1 MALGFSAT
9 LSAKKLLG
17 IFSRSLEIKRVLHA
31 LESIQ
36 NEDFGIPDLA
46 EQRRI
51 CSAARPTFTASYLA
65 EDGFL
70 IVDFGG
76 EAKIFFAVRDRDLY
90 AEYVTTTLFGPG
102 FHVLALRFCERLA
115 ETAGLKLQ
123 IDDETDYY
131 RNRDFA
137 SLKQS
142 FVRWFGMLLQTVE
155 PQSGQDKPGEH
166 YLCWAL
172 DSYRLNEPLPGV
184 VTPAGFFRYE
194 QLREMES
201 RLEQAAADFFLFLP
215 NECRDALHY
224 RNFAMSRLWCDF
236 RFTTDEADRKLGT
249 EIAEGL
255 ETAAKLNPALPFPRK
270 AYQEVCALLGRSEI
284 DVTALPEDERF
295 PTIGFRKFPIRFNFA
310 NWLVVVHGSVASVC
324 EPGRPLQLKAPGLQV
339 EFSSFTMQ
347 LRADASPNT
356 PPPPLRDICL
366 NGSNGENLVNEYQL
380 SNGEGIV
387 QQTAD
392 SEFPLL
398 LTCALREQSPTDPRL
413 WQILTLIARANR
425 MELIDW
431 ARTVAEQCKYS
442 EPDSPRG

>member
-1 MALGFSAT
+1 
-9 LSAKKLLG
+9 
-17 IFSRSLEIKRVLHA
+17 
-31 LESIQ
+31 
-36 NEDFGIPDLA
+36 
-46 EQRRI
+46 
-51 CSAARPTFTASYLA
+51 
-65 EDGFL
+65 
-70 IVDFGG
+70 
-76 EAKIFFAVRDRDLY
+76 
-90 AEYVTTTLFGPG
+90 
-102 FHVLALRFCERLA
+102 
-115 ETAGLKLQ
+115 
-123 IDDETDYY
+123 
-131 RNRDFA
+131 
-137 SLKQS
+137 
-142 FVRWFGMLLQTVE
+142 
-155 PQSGQDKPGEH
+155 
-166 YLCWAL
+166 
-172 DSYRLNEPLPGV
+172 
-184 VTPAGFFRYE
+184 
-194 QLREMES
+194 
-201 RLEQAAADFFLFLP
+201 
-215 NECRDALHY
+215 
-224 RNFAMSRLWCDF
+224 MSRLWCDF

-324 EPGRPLQLKAPGLQV
+324 EPGRPFQLKAPGLQV

>member
-9 LSAKKLLG
+9 LSTRKRLFFLP
-17 IFSRSLEIKRVLHA
+17 RPLEIERVLHA

-155 PQSGQDKPGEH
+155 PHDMKT
-166 YLCWAL
+166 
-172 DSYRLNEPLPGV
+172 GV
-184 VTPAGFFRYE
+184 FRI
-194 QLREMES
+194 
-201 RLEQAAADFFLFLP
+201 
-215 NECRDALHY
+215 
-224 RNFAMSRLWCDF
+224 
-236 RFTTDEADRKLGT
+236 K
-249 EIAEGL
+249 
-255 ETAAKLNPALPFPRK
+255 
-270 AYQEVCALLGRSEI
+270 
-284 DVTALPEDERF
+284 
-295 PTIGFRKFPIRFNFA
+295 
-310 NWLVVVHGSVASVC
+310 
-324 EPGRPLQLKAPGLQV
+324 
-339 EFSSFTMQ
+339 EFSGKQYAIYYFMRYDVAY
-347 LRADASPNT
+347 L
-356 PPPPLRDICL
+356 
-366 NGSNGENLVNEYQL
+366 GK
-380 SNGEGIV
+380 
-387 QQTAD
+387 
-392 SEFPLL
+392 
-398 LTCALREQSPTDPRL
+398 TCATWRETTSITATTGPA
-413 WQILTLIARANR
+413 I
-425 MELIDW
+425 
-431 ARTVAEQCKYS
+431 
-442 EPDSPRG
+442 

>member
-17 IFSRSLEIKRVLHA
+17 IFSRLLEIKRVLHA
-31 LESIQ
+31 LESIR

-46 EQRRI
+46 VQRGIR
-51 CSAARPTFTASYLA
+51 SATRPTFTTSYLS

-70 IVDFGG
+70 IVNFGG

-102 FHVLALRFCERLA
+102 FHVLVLRFCERLA

-137 SLKQS
+137 SLKRN
-142 FVRWFGMLLQTVE
+142 FVQWFGMLLQAVE
-155 PQSGQDKPGEH
+155 QNQAGEEH

-172 DSYRLNEPLPGV
+172 DSYHLNEPLPGV
-184 VTPAGFFRYE
+184 VTPAGFFRFE
-194 QLREMES
+194 QLREMAS
-201 RLEQAAADFFLFLP
+201 QLEQAADDFFLFLP

-255 ETAAKLNPALPFPRK
+255 ETAAKLDPALPFPRK

-295 PTIGFRKFPIRFNFA
+295 PTVGFRKFPIRFNFA
-310 NWLVVVHGSVASVC
+310 NWLVVVHGSVVSVC
-324 EPGRPLQLKAPGLQV
+324 EPGKPFQLKAPGLQV

-347 LRADASPNT
+347 LRADVAPNT
-356 PPPPLRDICL
+356 FPPPLREVCL
-366 NGSNGENLVNEYQL
+366 NGSSDENLLNEYQL
-380 SNGEGIV
+380 PNGEGIL
-387 QQTAD
+387 QRKD
-392 SEFPLL
+392 DPEFPLL
-398 LTCALREQSPTDPRL
+398 LTCAQREQSPTDPRL
-413 WQILTLIARANR
+413 WQILVLIARANR

-442 EPDSPRG
+442 ELDSPRG

>member
-9 LSAKKLLG
+9 LSTRKRFFFLP
-17 IFSRSLEIKRVLHA
+17 RPLEIERVLHA
-31 LESIQ
+31 LESIR

-46 EQRRI
+46 VQRGIR
-51 CSAARPTFTASYLA
+51 SATRPTFTTSYLS

-70 IVDFGG
+70 IVNFGG

-102 FHVLALRFCERLA
+102 FHVLVLRFCERLA

-137 SLKQS
+137 SLKRN
-142 FVRWFGMLLQTVE
+142 FVQWFGMLLQAVE
-155 PQSGQDKPGEH
+155 QNQAGEEH

-172 DSYRLNEPLPGV
+172 DSYHLNEPLPGV
-184 VTPAGFFRYE
+184 VTPAGFFRFE
-194 QLREMES
+194 QLREMAS
-201 RLEQAAADFFLFLP
+201 QLEQAADDFFLFLP

-255 ETAAKLNPALPFPRK
+255 ETAAKLDPALPFPRK

-295 PTIGFRKFPIRFNFA
+295 PTVGFRKFPIRFNFA
-310 NWLVVVHGSVASVC
+310 NWLVVMHGSVVSVC
-324 EPGRPLQLKAPGLQV
+324 EPGRPFQLKAPGLQV

-356 PPPPLRDICL
+356 PPPPLREVCL

-392 SEFPLL
+392 PEFQLL

-413 WQILTLIARANR
+413 WQILVLIARANR

-431 ARTVAEQCKYS
+431 TRTVAEQCKYS
-442 EPDSPRG
+442 ESDSPRG